1 MVVSS
6 GAPEPDAHRDRPL
19 PDFVVYLLGRDPNI
33 TDWPSRWVR
42 WPDFPLR
49 HSIEDAIDEIR
60 EAHRRAAS
68 QRVEIACGVGIGI
81 GIGSHDFPSAGPYR
95 SFRTAQAVAPVP
107 ITTATVPATCHA
119 G

>member
-1 MVVSS
+1 MALAYGTCPGTATMMNGKVHGPLALYL
-6 GAPEPDAHRDRPL
+6 GALRLRTRAARQREA
-19 PDFVVYLLGRDPNI
+19 VAV
-33 TDWPSRWVR
+33 
-42 WPDFPLR
+42 PDFPLP
-49 HSIEDAIDEIR
+49 HCIEDAIDEIR

-107 ITTATVPATCHA
+107 ITTATV
-119 G
+119 